1 MIAILEESDRGAQLA
16 LGSLETR
23 YGELVHS
30 CENLFAASD
39 DMQRRLNDQSMLLN
53 TELQR
58 NQEAQQQMLSEMFL
72 VFDKQLEKLTTELN
86 QKVDSLAARTS
97 QDHHMLA
104 NDLIR
109 RIQELA
115 EEARAD
121 NDKVASVL
129 EARLSRSEAHTE
141 KENRRHLEVFADGF
155 SDIAD
160 RLLALRGLQ
169 NS

>member
-1 MIAILEESDRGAQLA
+1 
-16 LGSLETR
+16 
-23 YGELVHS
+23 
-30 CENLFAASD
+30 
-39 DMQRRLNDQSMLLN
+39 
-53 TELQR
+53 
-58 NQEAQQQMLSEMFL
+58 
-72 VFDKQLEKLTTELN
+72 VFDTQLEKLTTELN